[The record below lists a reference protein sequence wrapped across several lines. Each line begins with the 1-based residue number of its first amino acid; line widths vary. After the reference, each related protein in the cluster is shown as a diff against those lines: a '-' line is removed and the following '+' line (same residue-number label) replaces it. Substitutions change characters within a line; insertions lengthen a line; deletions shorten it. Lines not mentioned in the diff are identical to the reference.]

1 MNPLPILIPSAF
13 SDAFCDDVIKL
24 ASHLPEFDAMTG
36 DGAVIGDGAVNNSHR
51 RSKARWILPDTDSQ
65 FIFSSLDRVFRD
77 INRDCFGFDIDFIPG
92 IQFTEYDASYEG
104 KFDWHIDNVI
114 RREAVYNRKLS
125 MTIQLSPSTSYEGG
139 NLLFRGKA
147 ELPVEETRPRG
158 TVIVFPSFLEHCVT
172 PVTQGTRLSLVA
184 WIEGPNFR

>member
-1 MNPLPILIPSAF
+1 MNPLPIVAPSAL

-24 ASHLPEFDAMTG
+24 ASHLPEIDAMTESG
-36 DGAVIGDGAVNNSHR
+36 EVNSSIR
-51 RSKARWILPDTDSQ
+51 RSKARWILPNPDSQ
-65 FIFSSLDRVFRD
+65 FIFSVLDQMFRD
-77 INRDCFGFDIDFIPG
+77 MNRNCFGFDLDYIPE

-104 KFDWHIDNVI
+104 NFDWHIDNI
-114 RREAVYNRKLS
+114 AQGHSVYSRKLS

-147 ELPVEETRPRG
+147 ELPVEEIRPRG
-158 TVIVFPSFLEHCVT
+158 TVVVFPSFLEHCVT
-172 PVTQGTRLSLVA
+172 PVTQGRRLSLVA